1 MSGHSSVVESCR
13 DANADLVRL
22 LFVTQSGAVRAHS
35 VDSSKVESAVEDG
48 VTLSQLV
55 QTYNA
60 LGLRDKDGRFDAAG
74 EVRLVPDPDTFRALP
89 YAERAGAM
97 LCDIETLDGDPWSVD
112 PRSSLRALCESFRS
126 DGLAPEVAFE
136 SEFHLFEEN
145 DGADGDDAAGEPSE
159 VRRVDER
166 GAYATGSTR
175 ETHETML
182 AMVDALKAQNV
193 TVEKYYPEYAAGKHE
208 LVTGH
213 EPGVRAADHH
223 VLLRETVESV
233 ARDHDY
239 RATFLPKPFDHSTNG
254 CHVHL
259 SLWDATS
266 EERPGNA
273 FYDPDR
279 DGLSDTGRQFV
290 AGLLDHAPAL
300 VALAAPTVNSYA
312 RLRPQLG
319 AAAFVCWG
327 RGNRE
332 ALVRIPAPEPDDDGA
347 STRLEFRAADNT
359 ANPYLALAGLLA
371 AGRDGIERDLEP
383 PEPVSADPGNLSASE
398 RADRGIERL
407 PRTLGQ
413 ALDALEADSVL
424 REALGTDLFET
435 YLGVKRSHWEAF
447 TDSAVSWERDRLRTV
462 Y

>member
-1 MSGHSSVVESCR
+1 MSGTSAVAERCR
-13 DANADLVRL
+13 DENVELVRL

-35 VDSSKVESAVEDG
+35 VDASKVESAVADG

-55 QTYNA
+55 QSYNA

-74 EVRLVPDPDTFRALP
+74 EVRLRPDPDTFRALP

-97 LCDIETLDGDPWSVD
+97 LCDIETLDGDPWPVD
-112 PRSSLRALCESFRS
+112 PRSSLRAMCETFRTR
-126 DGLAPEVAFE
+126 GLAPEVAFE
-136 SEFHLFEEN
+136 SEFHLFAEDE
-145 DGADGDDAAGEPSE
+145 AGDP
-159 VRRVDER
+159 VRVDER

-175 ETHETML
+175 ETHGTVL
-182 AMVDALKAQNV
+182 SMVDALKAQNV
-193 TVEKYYPEYAAGKHE
+193 PVEKYYPEYAAGKHE
-208 LVTGH
+208 IVTGH
-213 EPGVRAADHH
+213 DSGLRAADHH

-259 SLWDATS
+259 SLWDDD
-266 EERPGNA
+266 NA
-273 FYDPDR
+273 FYDADR
-279 DGLSDTGRQFV
+279 DGLSDTARRFV
-290 AGLLDHAPAL
+290 AGVLDHAPAL

-312 RLRPQLG
+312 RLRPQIG

-332 ALVRIPAPEPDDDGA
+332 ALVRVPAPEPGDGGS
-347 STRLEFRAADNT
+347 STRLEFRAADNA
-359 ANPYLALAGLLA
+359 ANPYLALLGLLA
-371 AGRDGIERDLEP
+371 AGKDGIERDLGP
-383 PEPVSADPGNLSASE
+383 PSPVSADPGNLSASE
-398 RADRGIERL
+398 RADRAIERL

-424 REALGTDLFET
+424 RDALGTDLFET
-435 YLGVKRSHWEAF
+435 YLEVKRSHWEAF
-447 TDSAVSWERDRLRTV
+447 TDSAVSWERDRLRQV

>member
-1 MSGHSSVVESCR
+1 MSGHSSVAESCR
-13 DANADLVRL
+13 DANVDLVRL

-55 QTYNA
+55 QSYNA

-74 EVRLVPDPDTFRALP
+74 EVRLVPDPETFRPLP

-97 LCDIETLDGDPWSVD
+97 LCNVETLDGDPWSVD

-136 SEFHLFEEN
+136 SEFHLFAEDE
-145 DGADGDDAAGEPSE
+145 AGDPI
-159 VRRVDER
+159 RVDER

-182 AMVDALKAQNV
+182 AMVDALKAQDV
-193 TVEKYYPEYAAGKHE
+193 GVEKYYPEYAAGKHE

-259 SLWDATS
+259 SLWDAAAADDES
-266 EERPGNA
+266 DENA

-279 DGLSDTGRQFV
+279 DGLSDTGRHFV
-290 AGLLDHAPAL
+290 AGILDHAPAL

-312 RLRPQLG
+312 RLRPQIG

-332 ALVRIPAPEPDDDGA
+332 ALVRIPAPKPDDGGA

-359 ANPYLALAGLLA
+359 ANPYLALLGLLA

-383 PEPVSADPGNLSASE
+383 PEPVSADPGNLRSSE
-398 RADRGIERL
+398 RAERGIERL

-424 REALGTDLFET
+424 GAALGADLLET
-435 YLGVKRSHWEAF
+435 YLEVKRSHWEAF